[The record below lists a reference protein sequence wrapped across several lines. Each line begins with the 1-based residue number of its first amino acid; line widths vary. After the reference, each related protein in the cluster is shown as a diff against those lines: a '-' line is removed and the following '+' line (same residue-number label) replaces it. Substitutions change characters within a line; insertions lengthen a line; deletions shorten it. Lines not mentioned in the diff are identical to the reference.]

1 MSSGNATPPLCWR
14 PMTSA
19 TALESQV
26 SHRPTLA
33 PKQEP
38 LTLGP
43 VAKTMMIPLWA
54 RAAET
59 RKHRPLVRDVR
70 ALELCE
76 QVDYDFATF
85 RHSHGTQI
93 GCVLRGLLYDRWVG
107 DFLARHPSGTVVE
120 LGAGLSTRFERI
132 DNGKARWVDVD
143 LPDAIALRRRHFA
156 PTPRRT
162 FLAASVLDTDWP
174 AAVAQAASGPYY
186 FVSEG
191 MLMYLDGED
200 VRGLLVRLANAFG
213 PCEIALDSIAPAVVR
228 HQRLH
233 DSMKHMM
240 DAPFRWGIDDI
251 RDVERWDPR
260 FAVRDVATLPDIAS
274 RFRDRV
280 AFSHRIVGALV
291 KRVLP
296 GFARAYRLCRIGLGP
311 TNARR

>member
-1 MSSGNATPPLCWR
+1 
-14 PMTSA
+14 MTSA
-19 TALESQV
+19 TVLDGHAAHHPTSPKKDEP
-26 SHRPTLA
+26 PTLGA
-33 PKQEP
+33 
-38 LTLGP
+38 

-59 RKHRPLVRDVR
+59 RKRRPLVRDVR
-70 ALELCE
+70 ALEICE
-76 QVDYDFATF
+76 RIDFDWAMF
-85 RHSHGTQI
+85 RHSYGTQV

-107 DFLARHPSGTVVE
+107 DFLARHPGGTVVE

-132 DNGKARWVDVD
+132 D
-143 LPDAIALRRRHFA
+143 LPGAIALRRAHFA
-156 PTPRRT
+156 PTSRRT
-162 FLAASVLDTDWP
+162 FLAASVLDADWP
-174 AAVAQAASGPYY
+174 AAVARAAPGPYY

-200 VRGLLVRLANAFG
+200 VRRLLVRLADSFG

-240 DAPFRWGIDDI
+240 DAPFRWGIQDV

-260 FAVRDVATLPDIAS
+260 LAVRDVATLPDIAS

-280 AFSHRIVGALV
+280 ALSHRIVGAVV
-291 KRVLP
+291 KRALP
-296 GFARAYRLCRIGLGP
+296 GVGSAYRLSRIAIRGTAAPSQL
-311 TNARR
+311 TLQ